1 MKYKFICKGYGAG
14 NFAPGIEGIGTTSYI
29 SAHNQILA
37 HARAYR
43 LYKSK
48 YSDSQ
53 GGTIGI
59 TLNIHWAEPQDPR
72 NPEHVDAS
80 ERVVQ
85 FALGWFAQPI
95 LIDGKYPQV
104 MRDQI
109 DRKSQEQGFQ
119 ESRLPTFT
127 DDQKILVANSSGN
140 CNKKFKRNMNF
151 SIKR

>member
-1 MKYKFICKGYGAG
+1 MNEEIADWFEEYADLCFKEFGDTVKFWITLNEPRVTSLSGYGAG

-72 NPEHVDAS
+72 NPEHLDAS
-80 ERVVQ
+80 ERVSVCT
-85 FALGWFAQPI
+85 GM
-95 LIDGKYPQV
+95 V
-104 MRDQI
+104 C
-109 DRKSQEQGFQ
+109 S
-119 ESRLPTFT
+119 
-127 DDQKILVANSSGN
+127 ANSS
-140 CNKKFKRNMNF
+140 
-151 SIKR
+151 